1 MSRLKK
7 SLLFL
12 LCIPPLVLF
21 TIVLYRSQTLVN
33 FGWLKSYLNNLS
45 SFWYYYNQTIFWL
58 SLVLTISTLILMIAI
73 LFYPRDYSEV
83 MLSEANGRLAI
94 KKSAIENHVKSAI
107 AASSYMASPKVNVK
121 LTKKK
126 CEVTVKGDIINGVD
140 VVNRTNALQKE
151 IIDGLNAYLG
161 LNHDIY
167 LNVKVLN
174 TEAEQHK
181 EKQAE
186 VVESQPVQSRVK

>member
-1 MSRLKK
+1 
-7 SLLFL
+7 
-12 LCIPPLVLF
+12 
-21 TIVLYRSQTLVN
+21 
-33 FGWLKSYLNNLS
+33 
-45 SFWYYYNQTIFWL
+45 
-58 SLVLTISTLILMIAI
+58 
-73 LFYPRDYSEV
+73 
-83 MLSEANGRLAI
+83 
-94 KKSAIENHVKSAI
+94 
-107 AASSYMASPKVNVK
+107 MASPKVNVK

-126 CEVTVKGDIINGVD
+126 CKVTVKGDIINGVD

-181 EKQAE
+181 EKQAD

>member
-1 MSRLKK
+1 M
-7 SLLFL
+7 
-12 LCIPPLVLF
+12 
-21 TIVLYRSQTLVN
+21 
-33 FGWLKSYLNNLS
+33 
-45 SFWYYYNQTIFWL
+45 
-58 SLVLTISTLILMIAI
+58 
-73 LFYPRDYSEV
+73 D
-83 MLSEANGRLAI
+83 
-94 KKSAIENHVKSAI
+94 
-107 AASSYMASPKVNVK
+107 SPKVNVK
-121 LTKKK
+121 FTKKK
-126 CEVTVKGDIINGVD
+126 CKVTVKGDIINGVD

-186 VVESQPVQSRVK
+186 VVETQPVQSRVK

>member
-1 MSRLKK
+1 
-7 SLLFL
+7 
-12 LCIPPLVLF
+12 
-21 TIVLYRSQTLVN
+21 
-33 FGWLKSYLNNLS
+33 
-45 SFWYYYNQTIFWL
+45 
-58 SLVLTISTLILMIAI
+58 MIAI

-107 AASSYMASPKVNVK
+107 AASSYMASPNVKVK

-126 CEVTVKGDIINGVD
+126 CKVTVKGDIINGVD

-186 VVESQPVQSRVK
+186 VVETQPVQSRVK

>member
-21 TIVLYRSQTLVN
+21 TIVLYRNQTLVN

-107 AASSYMASPKVNVK
+107 AASS
-121 LTKKK
+121 
-126 CEVTVKGDIINGVD
+126 
-140 VVNRTNALQKE
+140 
-151 IIDGLNAYLG
+151 
-161 LNHDIY
+161 
-167 LNVKVLN
+167 
-174 TEAEQHK
+174 
-181 EKQAE
+181 
-186 VVESQPVQSRVK
+186 

>member
-21 TIVLYRSQTLVN
+21 SIVLYRSQTLVN

-58 SLVLTISTLILMIAI
+58 SLVLTISTIILMIAI

-94 KKSAIENHVKSAI
+94 KKSAIENHVKSAVES
-107 AASSYMASPKVNVK
+107 SSYMASPKVNVK

-151 IIDGLNAYLG
+151 IINGLNAYLG

>member
-21 TIVLYRSQTLVN
+21 TIVLYRNQTLVN

-94 KKSAIENHVKSAI
+94 KKSAIENHVKAAI
-107 AASSYMASPKVNVK
+107 AASFYMDSPKVNVK

-126 CEVTVKGDIINGVD
+126 CKVTVKGDIINGVD

-186 VVESQPVQSRVK
+186 VVETQPVQSRVK